1 MTGFAFDE
9 YLLTESRILSARVG
23 ESLDIVV
30 ALATLVYEWY
40 IARVALDT
48 PGSTAVF
55 VILVDLVLGVF
66 ISRIAAGLY

>member
-1 MTGFAFDE
+1 MTARFAGRWAAPAA
-9 YLLTESRILSARVG
+9 L
-23 ESLDIVV
+23 VV